1 MMIKSVTLRSF
12 PLPLDFNGKAKLAEP
27 SSTSCFPARSF
38 PVVRCSSTRDVPKLE
53 LFSRG
58 KFDRILQDPPLI
70 QKAESELSDYCSTLE
85 GDDSYSCWRAYFELK
100 DLEREKPKVE
110 VENLILQTGGLK
122 SLIGCL
128 HGVASMEK
136 ENKTKN
142 GLKGAAEQP
151 DSKKGMK
158 IHNHIPDGL
167 PKSQEELEEEE
178 SSKMPDS
185 AFTRLLRAKGT
196 IPAWFSH
203 APDHETD

>member
-12 PLPLDFNGKAKLAEP
+12 HLPIEFNDTTKFVSP
-27 SSTSCFPARSF
+27 SCFPARSF
-38 PVVRCSSTRDVPKLE
+38 PVVRCSNTRDVPKLE

-58 KFDRILQDPPLI
+58 KFDRVLQDPPLI
-70 QKAESELSDYCSTLE
+70 EKAETELSDYCSTLE

-100 DLEREKPKVE
+100 ELEREKPKVE
-110 VENLILQTGGLK
+110 VENLILQTGGVK

-136 ENKTKN
+136 DNKTKN
-142 GLKGAAEQP
+142 GLQDVAE
-151 DSKKGMK
+151 DSDREKGMRLL
-158 IHNHIPDGL
+158 HVHHIPDGL
-167 PKSQEELEEEE
+167 PKSEKELEEEE
-178 SSKMPDS
+178 KSKMPDS

>member
-1 MMIKSVTLRSF
+1 MIKSVTLRSF
-12 PLPLDFNGKAKLAEP
+12 HLPIEFNDTTKFV
-27 SSTSCFPARSF
+27 TRFPTRSF
-38 PVVRCSSTRDVPKLE
+38 PVVRCSNTRDVPKLE

-70 QKAESELSDYCSTLE
+70 EKAESELSVS
-85 GDDSYSCWRAYFELK
+85 RIYFE
-100 DLEREKPKVE
+100 DLVIYTVFDLCDWQREKPKVE
-110 VENLILQTGGLK
+110 VENLILQTGGVK

-136 ENKTKN
+136 DNNRTKN
-142 GLKGAAEQP
+142 GLDVVEEE
-151 DSKKGMK
+151 SVSEKGMRL
-158 IHNHIPDGL
+158 HVHIPDGL
-167 PKSQEELEEEE
+167 PKSEKELEEEE
-178 SSKMPDS
+178 KSKMPDS

>member
-1 MMIKSVTLRSF
+1 MIKSVTLRSF
-12 PLPLDFNGKAKLAEP
+12 HLPIEFNDTKFVSRP
-27 SSTSCFPARSF
+27 CFLARSF

-70 QKAESELSDYCSTLE
+70 EKAESELSDYCSTLE

-110 VENLILQTGGLK
+110 VENLILQTGEE
-122 SLIGCL
+122 SDR
-128 HGVASMEK
+128 E
-136 ENKTKN
+136 
-142 GLKGAAEQP
+142 
-151 DSKKGMK
+151 KGMNLH
-158 IHNHIPDGL
+158 IHIPDGL
-167 PKSQEELEEEE
+167 PKSEQELEEEE
-178 SSKMPDS
+178 KSKMPDS
-185 AFTRLLRAKGT
+185 AFTRLLRSKGT

>member
-1 MMIKSVTLRSF
+1 MIKSVTLRSF
-12 PLPLDFNGKAKLAEP
+12 HLPIEFNDTTKFV
-27 SSTSCFPARSF
+27 TRFPTRSF
-38 PVVRCSSTRDVPKLE
+38 PVVRCSNTRDVPKLE

-70 QKAESELSDYCSTLE
+70 EKAESELSDYCSTLD

-100 DLEREKPKVE
+100 ELEREKPKVE
-110 VENLILQTGGLK
+110 VENLILQTGGVK

-136 ENKTKN
+136 DNNRTKN
-142 GLKGAAEQP
+142 GLDVVEEE
-151 DSKKGMK
+151 SVSEKGMRL
-158 IHNHIPDGL
+158 HVHIPDGL
-167 PKSQEELEEEE
+167 PKSEKELEEEE
-178 SSKMPDS
+178 KSKMPDS